1 MYAIIRTGGKQYRV
15 REGDRI
21 AIERLEAAEGAS
33 ITLDQVLLVGDA
45 NGTKVGAPTVAG
57 ASVTATVEVQDR
69 GPKVTHY
76 HFKNKTRNE
85 RMVGHRQ
92 PRTRLVITGIT
103 TG

>member
-21 AIERLEAAEGAS
+21 AIERLEAAEGS
-33 ITLDQVLLVGDA
+33 QVTLSDVLLIGDET
-45 NGTKVGAPTVAG
+45 GTKVGSPLVPG
-57 ASVTATVEVQDR
+57 AAVTATVEVQDR

-76 HFKNKTRNE
+76 HFKNKTRRE

-103 TG
+103 AG

>member
-21 AIERLEAAEGAS
+21 AVERLDAAEGAQV
-33 ITLDQVLLVGDA
+33 TLGDVLLVGDET
-45 NGTKVGAPTVAG
+45 GTKVGAPTVAG

-76 HFKNKTRNE
+76 LYKNKTRRE
-85 RMVGHRQ
+85 RQVGHRQ

-103 TG
+103 AG

>member
-21 AIERLEAAEGAS
+21 AIERIEATEGAQV
-33 ITLDQVLLVGDA
+33 TLSDVLLVGDET
-45 NGTKVGAPTVAG
+45 GTKVGAPLVAG
-57 ASVTATVEVQDR
+57 AAVTATVEVQDR

-76 HFKNKTRNE
+76 HFKNKTRRE

-103 TG
+103 AG

>member
-21 AIERLEAAEGAS
+21 AIERLDVAEGAQV
-33 ITLDQVLLVGDA
+33 TLSDVLLVGDET
-45 NGTKVGAPTVAG
+45 GTRVGAPLVPG
-57 ASVTATVEVQDR
+57 AVVTATVEVQDR

-76 HFKNKTRNE
+76 HFKNKTRRE

-103 TG
+103 AG

>member
-21 AIERLEAAEGAS
+21 AIERIEATEGARV
-33 ITLDQVLLVGDA
+33 TLSDVLLVGDET
-45 NGTKVGAPTVAG
+45 GTKVGTPLVAG
-57 ASVTATVEVQDR
+57 AAVTATVEVQDR

-76 HFKNKTRNE
+76 HFKNKTRRE

-103 TG
+103 AG

>member
-21 AIERLEAAEGAS
+21 AIERLDVAEGAEVMLS
-33 ITLDQVLLVGDA
+33 DVLLVGDET
-45 NGTKVGAPTVAG
+45 GTKVGAPLVPG
-57 ASVTATVEVQDR
+57 AVVTATVEVQDR

-76 HFKNKTRNE
+76 HFKNKTRRE

-103 TG
+103 AG